1 MMLNYN
7 EGKGGSEKKKLKL
20 AVKNSMIG
28 PRQSEEDFANFPVA
42 LLNISFLKLLKIKN
56 YLIISDALSDT

>member
-7 EGKGGSEKKKLKL
+7 EGKGGSEKKLKV
-20 AVKNSMIG
+20 AFKNSMIG
-28 PRQSEEDFANFPVA
+28 PRQSEENLANFPVA

-56 YLIISDALSDT
+56 YLTISDALSNT